1 MMPITSPKL
10 PPKEGYIEVEVNG
23 QRQYRAVSP
32 SASEPAPEYAAYS
45 DLAAAI
51 REGVN
56 SV

>member
-1 MMPITSPKL
+1 MMPITRPKL